1 MKPRRIC
8 RIIILTISSYSWYK
22 EGDINKTW
30 EGVIRFKN
38 CKSHY
43 TTIYCKNKCIEKFKI
58 KCKKKL
64 FDFHYL
70 YKWKTRIIIDNIDQM
85 FKWKWCKVYLFCILH
100 SIGSTQTKGVCLISK
115 QNEFMSLIMVN
126 GLCLD
131 FVKQTFL

>member
-22 EGDINKTW
+22 EGDTNKTW
-30 EGVIRFKN
+30 EGVIRLRK

-43 TTIYCKNKCIEKFKI
+43 TTIYCKNKCIKKFSI
-58 KCKKKL
+58 KCEK
-64 FDFHYL
+64 HYL
-70 YKWKTRIIIDNIDQM
+70 IVIIATSSR
-85 FKWKWCKVYLFCILH
+85 LEL
-100 SIGSTQTKGVCLISK
+100 STKCSNENAMKYIWSAYFITSFSRVNTNKRGVFYNQ